1 MEKDPALFA
10 EGFYSRKIIGKKIR
24 IFRKA
29 EVRRDLQLLSEARLP
44 HKGIYIL
51 HISRDPEVKIFVEGL
66 CRRFA
71 VLGGRHDKAA
81 EVLYLRRDPQGLKKK
96 CRSGFVQL
104 RARHV
109 LIHPRLHHLF
119 PFFSDLFFKAIIDLI
134 VLAPGKTE
142 DR

>member
-29 EVRRDLQLLSEARLP
+29 EVRRDLQLRSGARLP

>member
-1 MEKDPALFA
+1 MNAGSVDELFA
-10 EGFYSRKIIGKKIR
+10 QAW
-24 IFRKA
+24 A
-29 EVRRDLQLLSEARLP
+29 EYENLE
-44 HKGIYIL
+44 H
-51 HISRDPEVKIFVEGL
+51 EVKIFVEGL

-119 PFFSDLFFKAIIDLI
+119 PFFSDLFFKAIIDHI